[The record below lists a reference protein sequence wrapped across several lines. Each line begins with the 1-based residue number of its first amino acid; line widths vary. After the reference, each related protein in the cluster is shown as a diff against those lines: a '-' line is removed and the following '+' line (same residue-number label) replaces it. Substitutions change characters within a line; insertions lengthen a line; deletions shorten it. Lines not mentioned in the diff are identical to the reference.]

1 MKTLTKNDDDIKVAV
16 ERTLW
21 VQFQAIAALQD
32 TFSRELLARIIRK
45 EIAAWES
52 KRNMKIATL
61 ISTR

>member
-21 VQFQAIAALQD
+21 VQFRAIAALQD
-32 TFSRELLARIIRK
+32 TFGRELLARIIRK

-52 KRNMKIATL
+52 KRNVKIATL
-61 ISTR
+61 ISSR